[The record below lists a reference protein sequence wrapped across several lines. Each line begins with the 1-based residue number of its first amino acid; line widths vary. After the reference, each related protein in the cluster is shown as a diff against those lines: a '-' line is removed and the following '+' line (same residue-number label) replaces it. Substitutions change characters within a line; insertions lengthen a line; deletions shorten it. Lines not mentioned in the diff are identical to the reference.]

1 MRNSGNPIGDCE
13 RPPRDSG
20 ADGDSWN
27 HIEDAWN
34 HIKFGIYVSIL
45 GSQGHIRDSG
55 KYQGLG
61 SDIEESGSDSG
72 D

>member
-1 MRNSGNPIGDCE
+1 MKDLLGTQGQMDI
-13 RPPRDSG
+13 
-20 ADGDSWN
+20 GDSWN